1 MIRLNSF
8 SNLKLNFY
16 RKRSIM
22 RRSSYPDQEVSSIN
36 WQAFKLILPYLFEY
50 KKRIAFAMS
59 CLVLTKIASVYLPF
73 ILKDIVDTLDANNAS
88 DASALL
94 IVPLGLVAAYGLVR
108 LSIVVFAE
116 IRDTLFGRV
125 TERAI
130 RRIGLKVFRHLHS
143 LDLDFHLNRQTGG
156 LSRDIDR
163 GTSGINFLMRFM
175 VFNIVPTLLEIVMVV
190 SILFVKYGIWYAVI
204 TLSSIVTYVA
214 YSVFATELRT
224 RYVRAAN
231 IADSS
236 SNTRAIDSLLNYE
249 TVKYFTNE
257 EFEAQA
263 YDQQLSTWEKAKV
276 KNRLSLFA
284 LNGGQALII
293 ALAMTAMLALAAN
306 DVAADV
312 MTLGDFVLINAFMM
326 QLFMPLNFLGFVY
339 REIKGSLA
347 NIENLFGLLAKA
359 PKVEDVPN
367 AAVLNLT
374 EQGEQSNNQA
384 SIGFNN
390 IAFAYNAKRPIIKGI
405 SFKVNAG
412 EKVAVVGQSG
422 SGKSTLVK
430 LLFRFYDVDSGN
442 ININGQDISQVSQQS
457 LRSHI
462 GIVPQDTV
470 LFNDTLFN
478 NVQYGCPTASTDEVL
493 KAIELAHLSEF
504 ISSLPDGLETVVGER
519 GLKLSGGEKQRVAI
533 ARTILKNPQILVFDE
548 ATSSLDSHSE
558 QAILTAINE
567 VAKSRTSLVI
577 AHRLSTIIDSDNI
590 IVMSHGEI
598 IEQGNHQ
605 QLLALE
611 GQYSKMWQLQQS

>member
-1 MIRLNSF
+1 
-8 SNLKLNFY
+8 
-16 RKRSIM
+16 M
-22 RRSSYPDQEVSSIN
+22 RRSHYPDQEISSIN
-36 WQAFKLILPYLFEY
+36 WRAFTLILPYLFEY
-50 KKRIAFAMS
+50 KSRIALAML
-59 CLVLTKIASVYLPF
+59 CLILTKVASVCLPF
-73 ILKDIVDTLDANNAS
+73 ILKDIVDTLDANNTNKQIAS
-88 DASALL
+88 L
-94 IVPLGLVAAYGLVR
+94 IVPFGLVLAYGAVR

-116 IRDTLFGRV
+116 LRDTLFGRV

-130 RRIGLKVFRHLHS
+130 RRIGLAVFQHLHA

-163 GTSGINFLMRFM
+163 GTSGISFLMRFM

-190 SILFVKYGIWYAVI
+190 TILFVNYGIWFALV
-204 TLSSIVTYVA
+204 TLLSIIIYIA

-224 RYVRAAN
+224 RFVRDAN
-231 IADSS
+231 KADSS

-257 EFEAQA
+257 AYEAQA
-263 YDQQLSTWEKAKV
+263 YDKQLATWEQAKI

-293 ALAMTAMLALAAN
+293 ALAMTAMLALAAI
-306 DVAADV
+306 DVSKGV
-312 MTLGDFVLINAFMM
+312 MSLGDFVLINAFMM

-347 NIENLFGLLAKA
+347 NIENLFSLLAQKN
-359 PKVEDVPN
+359 KVKDIEG
-367 AAVLNLT
+367 ARELVLA
-374 EQGEQSNNQA
+374 ESDQGMENRANIS
-384 SIGFNN
+384 FNN
-390 IAFAYNAKRPIIKGI
+390 ISFAYNKKRPIIKNV

-412 EKVAVVGQSG
+412 EKIAVVGQSG

-442 ININGQDISQVSQQS
+442 ISIQSQDISQVSQHS

-462 GIVPQDTV
+462 GIVPQETV

-478 NVQYGCPTASTDEVL
+478 NVQYGCPSASEEEVL
-493 KAIELAHLSEF
+493 KAIEMAHLSPF
-504 ISSLPDGLETVVGER
+504 IASLPDGLKTMVGER

-548 ATSSLDSHSE
+548 ATSSLDSQSE

-567 VAKSRTSLVI
+567 VAQNRTSLVI
-577 AHRLSTIIDSDNI
+577 AHRLSTIVDSDNI
-590 IVMSHGEI
+590 IVMSNGEI
-598 IEQGNHQ
+598 VEQGSHQ
-605 QLLALE
+605 DLIALQ
-611 GQYSKMWQLQQS
+611 GQYCKMWQLQQSNQ